1 MWGWIMSLFGRTPG
15 IGTPSVG
22 VSQFGIVALV
32 VLVLIVVVRLLM
44 MAFARGHSNSGRVGR
59 CLMISSG

>member
-32 VLVLIVVVRLLM
+32 VLLLIVVVRLLM
-44 MAFARGHSNSGRVGR
+44 MAFGGELSRLRVLDR
-59 CLMISSG
+59 